1 MVKRLVK
8 RAALRTAVLELSDH
22 EAVELWVLSELQVTD
37 FAFGEVIL
45 KHFIN

>member
-1 MVKRLVK
+1 MVKWLVE
-8 RAALRTAVLELSDH
+8 RTALRTAVLEFSDH
-22 EAVELWVLSELQVTD
+22 EAVELWVLSEFQVAD